1 MQRSAEPSRSSR
13 TCWPDPTTEQMQPR
27 GDRRRGS
34 ISYKAQCKRPPM
46 KPHRRMPERKS
57 PAELTARGGAD
68 ESISM
73 PVTLRR
79 VVLNLARPSRGDRDE
94 RPEAPVE
101 LIVAGGESAEVLDR
115 TVQALDEAAS
125 FVDFAAEVADRP
137 AGTEGNHRLRTA
149 VGAGGGRLAK
159 QGHSQQPRPWRG
171 CHRAG
176 TRPQ

>member
-101 LIVAGGESAEVLDR
+101 VIVAGGESAEVLDR

-125 FVDFAAEVADRP
+125 FVDFAAEVAGP
-137 AGTEGNHRLRTA
+137 PGWNGGQSPIAHR
-149 VGAGGGRLAK
+149 GGCGR
-159 QGHSQQPRPWRG
+159 W
-171 CHRAG
+171 
-176 TRPQ
+176 